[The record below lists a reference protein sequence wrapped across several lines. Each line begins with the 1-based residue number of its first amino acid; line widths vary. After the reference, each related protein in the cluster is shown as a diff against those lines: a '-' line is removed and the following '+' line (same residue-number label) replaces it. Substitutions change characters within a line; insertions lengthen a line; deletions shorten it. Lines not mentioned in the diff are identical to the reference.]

1 MIRRLALAWAA
12 LGTLALAVPA
22 DGQPIDTHR
31 ILPDRTALGRVGLER
46 PWFATV
52 PLQSGLEQVNHLS
65 LTTDGTQIFA
75 QTTEA
80 NLYCY
85 DSETG
90 RMLWKANLG
99 PASGLAQ
106 DVGTN
111 STLAFA
117 INGNFIFALDRA
129 TGRQVWVE
137 RMEANAT
144 APIVATDELV
154 FIGEA
159 NGKLLAFS
167 LVPSEDPRFQKQSGA
182 PGGFAWNFSTN
193 GPITAEPVPTQFVV
207 AFASNGGRLYV
218 ARYDPPSILHRSQDI
233 GPLSASMGTYGTGP
247 ESLLVVPSMNRN
259 LYGINLF
266 TGEQKWVFSTRSP
279 IAAQP
284 LVGGGDVTI
293 TRRVPERRTRTIL
306 GTDLKS
312 YEQEY
317 TEVVEQEEVLPL
329 PPTVYVLTNQ
339 GDLYAVDPESGDS
352 RWTSIVPIPGTE
364 REQVDPRTGRRVVV
378 PGTARPV
385 TDPSTGEPVTQA
397 RGIQTGAD
405 QILALSPSRVYLRTE
420 YGDLAI
426 VDRESGELVAGPSAT
441 FQRAGLDVRRYSV
454 TTTNDSHDRIYLASP
469 HGSIVC
475 LREYGSISPVPL
487 RAASTQPFGF
497 LRDEDGTTTTT
508 PPPVPAAPP
517 LGDDPFPDG
526 NDEGLGDED
535 NPFDVGFGARP
546 LPRDITTQRR

>member
-12 LGTLALAVPA
+12 LGTLALAVTA
-22 DGQPIDTHR
+22 DGQPIETHR

-46 PWFATV
+46 SWFATV
-52 PLQSGLEQVNHLS
+52 PLQSGLEQVDHLS

-117 INGNFIFALDRA
+117 TNGNYIFALDRA

-137 RMEANAT
+137 RMEANASS
-144 APIVATDELV
+144 PIVATDELV
-154 FIGEA
+154 FIGED

-167 LVPSEDPRFQKQSGA
+167 LKPAEDPRFQKETGA

-193 GPITAEPVPTQFVV
+193 GPITAEPVATQFVV
-207 AFASNGGRLYV
+207 AFASTGGKLYV
-218 ARYDPPSILHRSQDI
+218 TRYDPPSILHRSQDI
-233 GPLSASMGTYGTGP
+233 GPLTASMGTYGSGP

-279 IAAQP
+279 ISAQP

-293 TRRVPERRTRTIL
+293 TRRVPERRTQTII
-306 GTDLKS
+306 GTDLKP

-317 TEVVEQEEVLPL
+317 TEVVEQDEVLPM
-329 PPTVYVLTNQ
+329 PPTVYVLSDD
-339 GDLYAVDPESGDS
+339 GDLYAVNPDTGES
-352 RWTSIVPIPGTE
+352 RWTSVVPIPGTE
-364 REQVDPRTGRRVVV
+364 QERVDPRTGRTVVI
-378 PGTARPV
+378 PGTAQLV
-385 TDPSTGEPVTQA
+385 TNASTGEPVTQA
-397 RGIQTGAD
+397 RGVRTGAE
-405 QILALSPSRVYLRTE
+405 QILALSPSRVYLRTQ

-441 FQRAGLDVRRYSV
+441 FQRAGVDLRRYAI
-454 TTTNDSHDRIYLASP
+454 TTTNDSHDRMYLASP

-475 LREYGSISPVPL
+475 LREFGSTSPVPL
-487 RAASTQPFGF
+487 RAESTSPFGY
-497 LRDEDGTTTTT
+497 LRDEEGSTGAT
-508 PPPVPAAPP
+508 PPPVPSAP
-517 LGDDPFPDG
+517 FG
-526 NDEGLGDED
+526 NDLAPDDNQPADAD

-546 LPRDITTQRR
+546 LPRNITTQRR